1 MPATGD
7 GWPIAQLR
15 SDIASRLLNI
25 EGTAGSVANGNLEAI
40 GALLS
45 DVDSYTVVGTQIVNE
60 PRQLL
65 SVDLGLLLVE
75 TRACRELVGIP
86 I

>member
-1 MPATGD
+1 M
-7 GWPIAQLR
+7 R
-15 SDIASRLLNI
+15 NV
-25 EGTAGSVANGNLEAI
+25 EGTAGSVANGHLAAI

-45 DVDSYTVVGTQIVNE
+45 DVDSDTVVGTQVVNE
-60 PRQLL
+60 LRDVL
-65 SVDLGLLLVE
+65 SVDLGLSLVE

>member
-1 MPATGD
+1 M
-7 GWPIAQLR
+7 R
-15 SDIASRLLNI
+15 NV
-25 EGTAGSVANGNLEAI
+25 EGTAGSVANGNLAAI

-45 DVDSYTVVGTQIVNE
+45 DVESDTVVGTQIVNE
-60 PRQLL
+60 LRHLL